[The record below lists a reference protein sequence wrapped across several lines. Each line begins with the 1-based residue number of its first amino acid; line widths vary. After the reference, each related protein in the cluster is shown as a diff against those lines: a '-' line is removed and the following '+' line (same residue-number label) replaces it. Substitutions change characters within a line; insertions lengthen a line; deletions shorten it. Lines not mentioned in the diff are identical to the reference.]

1 MSKKSKEIRLDVP
14 GDLHAW
20 VQRKAKAQMLSIADV
35 VRQAILKARKADEEN
50 A

>member
-35 VRQAILKARKADEEN
+35 VRQAILLAKKAEEQE
-50 A
+50 